1 MSRLKRVWKAW
12 QRPVKYAASDPE
24 NFSEK
29 WSFTST
35 RFRIVSLLVLV
46 FVVVLYVALYFLSP
60 WFVSYQGAKGIKRE
74 QLEVQ
79 AKEIEDLQMAIEAQE
94 KYINSLRLIL
104 LGEVPI
110 SSPIDSLNDI
120 STTMIDSLFSL
131 DDSATVIL
139 EQKVREDMRTKSKGA
154 QLSFFLTPVE
164 GVVSQKFEASKH
176 PGLDIVTEAN
186 TNILASLSG
195 TVIYTGYTRKD
206 GFIAVIAH
214 ADNYITVYKHC
225 KTIFKKVGDKVHIGD
240 PIGIVG
246 NTGENSSGPHL
257 HFEIWQ
263 DQIAINP
270 ETLIQ
275 FKK

>member
-1 MSRLKRVWKAW
+1 MSKLKRIWKAW

-29 WSFTST
+29 WSFTTT
-35 RFRIVSLLVLV
+35 RFSVVSLLVIL
-46 FVVVLYVALYFLSP
+46 FLLIMYAALYFLSP
-60 WFVSYQGAKGIKRE
+60 WFVSYQGSKGIKRE
-74 QLEVQ
+74 QLENQ
-79 AKEIEDLQMAIEAQE
+79 AKEIKDLQSAIDAQE
-94 KYINSLRLIL
+94 KYISSLRLIL
-104 LGEVPI
+104 LGEVPV
-110 SSPIDSLNDI
+110 SSSIDSLNDY
-120 STTMIDSLFSL
+120 STAMIDSLFSQV
-131 DDSATVIL
+131 DSASVML
-139 EQKVREDMRTKSKGA
+139 EEKVRADMRTKSKGA
-154 QLSFFLTPVE
+154 KLSFFVAPVE
-164 GVVSQKFEASKH
+164 GEVSQKFDEKH
-176 PGLDIVTEAN
+176 KGIDVVTEAN

-214 ADNYITVYKHC
+214 GNNYITVYKHC
-225 KTIFKKVGDKVHIGD
+225 KTIFKKTGDKVHIGD
-240 PIGIVG
+240 PLGIVG
-246 NTGENSSGPHL
+246 NTGENSTGPHL